1 MQGTA
6 HSERRVR
13 LGAESFA
20 LLGRMPR
27 VGEQAPDF
35 ELAFTRADPDR
46 EADADWEPPRLKT
59 VTLGSFQRRR
69 KILNI
74 FPSIDTPVC
83 ARSVL
88 HFESHAREYPQ
99 DAMLMISADLPFAL
113 QRFCG
118 DHKLRNVFTLSL
130 MNQSRFALD
139 YGVLIADGPWNGL
152 CARAC
157 LVIGHDDRI
166 LHSELCTDMGKE
178 PDYEKALSAMSPHA
192 GESPTDHRLAACR

>member
-1 MQGTA
+1 MN
-6 HSERRVR
+6 SPSKPERRVR
-13 LGAESFA
+13 LGTESFA
-20 LLGRMPR
+20 LLGRVPR

-46 EADADWEPPRLKT
+46 GPDAHWQPPRLKT
-59 VTLGSFQRRR
+59 VGLASFQRRR

-83 ARSVL
+83 AKSVL
-88 HFESHAREYPQ
+88 RFESHARDYPQ

-157 LVIGHDDRI
+157 IVIGHDDVI
-166 LHSELCTDMGKE
+166 LHSELCENIEDE
-178 PDYEKALSAMSPHA
+178 PDYEAA
-192 GESPTDHRLAACR
+192 LAALESAAA

>member
-1 MQGTA
+1 MKNLSTA
-6 HSERRVR
+6 SRQVH
-13 LGAESFA
+13 LGEESYK
-20 LLGRMPR
+20 LMGRIPR
-27 VGEQAPDF
+27 VGDKAPDF
-35 ELAFTRADPDR
+35 ELCFTRAEKQATKDTP
-46 EADADWEPPRLKT
+46 WQPPRLRP
-59 VTLGSFQRRR
+59 VTLASFARRR

-88 HFESHAREYPQ
+88 KFEDHARKYPQ

-118 DHKLRNVFTLSL
+118 DHQLRNVFTLSL

-139 YGVLIADGPWNGL
+139 YGVLIAEGPWSGI

-157 LVIGHDDRI
+157 IVIGHNDRI
-166 LHSELCTDMGKE
+166 LHSELCSNIEDE
-178 PDYEKALSAMSPHA
+178 PDYGAA
-192 GESPTDHRLAACR
+192 LAALESDAA

>member
-1 MQGTA
+1 MA
-6 HSERRVR
+6 KPAKPERRVR
-13 LGAESFA
+13 LGADSFT
-20 LLGRMPR
+20 LLGRVPK

-35 ELAFTRADPDR
+35 ELAFTRADPNR
-46 EADADWEPPRLKT
+46 ETDADWQPPRLKT
-59 VTLGSFQRRR
+59 VNLASFQRRR

-83 ARSVL
+83 AKSVL
-88 HFESHAREYPQ
+88 RFESHARAYPQ

-157 LVIGHDDRI
+157 IVIGHDDVI
-166 LHSELCTDMGKE
+166 LHSELCENIEDE
-178 PDYEKALSAMSPHA
+178 PDYEAA
-192 GESPTDHRLAACR
+192 LAALDSAAA